1 MRIARESPDL
11 LVVSETAAGLRV
23 CGAVLGVTGAAL
35 VSIASRADSTPAVI
49 AGACILLVGA
59 MFALLPAT
67 STFAFNRSEGRL
79 IASRRH
85 IWSRGSS
92 GTEEFSLRDVV
103 AVRAQKAS
111 FATDG
116 ESTWRII
123 VQLANGRTIPF
134 ESYYTSGVCGE
145 SRNGDADRGVRR
157 GCHQR
162 GSSRAE
168 WGIPVRNRS
177 GSLVTPEHH
186 RTGVHGDWTHRHA
199 RWLCG
204 GCLRAAQP
212 ALRRGIHSRR

>member
-134 ESYYTSGVCGE
+134 ESYYTSGYAAKVEMATRIAAFVGVA
-145 SRNGDADRGVRR
+145 SSADPRGQNGA
-157 GCHQR
+157 
-162 GSSRAE
+162 
-168 WGIPVRNRS
+168 
-177 GSLVTPEHH
+177 SLSEIAP
-186 RTGVHGDWTHRHA
+186 GAW
-199 RWLCG
+199 
-204 GCLRAAQP
+204 
-212 ALRRGIHSRR
+212 